1 MIVLILSIVCLG
13 FGVAALAL
21 QRLYSSVP
29 AYELKRLSGQ
39 GDPIAHQLYRPV
51 AHGANLRL
59 LLWSVAVGGFAGG
72 LALLYVAFAAW
83 IAFLLTAIVLVGAM
97 VWLPSLRL
105 TTHTATFAR
114 VSAPAVTFLL
124 QHLYPVLHPVS
135 SLVKTHRD
143 LGTHSRMYEKEDLVA
158 LLHQQKEQPD
168 NRIAFEDL
176 DLTHRALAFDE
187 RQAADIAIPRTQ
199 THLVNA
205 DDTVGPILLDQL
217 HKSGQTTFLVYKDA
231 PESVVGSLSLKDA
244 IAAKQGGRV
253 MDLVRP
259 DLSFVHEDFT
269 LRQVLAAFHQTTQQL
284 VVVIN
289 SFEEF
294 VGTITLQQLLG
305 ELLGEQP
312 ESELQYDSRTQVA
325 AFKREDVRPPR
336 VPEEV
341 RVEPEEPASSPEAPE
356 VVE

>member
-1 MIVLILSIVCLG
+1 MIILILSIVCLSL
-13 FGVAALAL
+13 GVAALAL

-39 GDPIAHQLYRPV
+39 GDHVAQALYRPV

-59 LLWSVAVGGFAGG
+59 LLWSIAVAGFAGG

-83 IAFLLTAIVLVGAM
+83 IAFFITMAVLVAAM

-105 TTHTATFAR
+105 TAHTVSFAR
-114 VSAPAVTFLL
+114 VSSPAVTFLL
-124 QHLYPVLHPVS
+124 QHLYPVLHPVA

-168 NRIAFEDL
+168 NRIAHEDL
-176 DLTHRALAFDE
+176 ELVHRALAFDE
-187 RQAADIAIPRTQ
+187 RQAADILTSRSQ

-217 HKSGQTTFLVYKDA
+217 HKSGQTSFLVYKDA
-231 PESVVGSLSLKDA
+231 PETVVGSLSLKDA

-259 DLSFVHEDFT
+259 DLTFVHEDFT
-269 LRQVLAAFHQTTQQL
+269 LREVLGAFQQTTQQL
-284 VVVIN
+284 VVVVN

-294 VGTITLQQLLG
+294 VGTISLQQLLG

-312 ESELQYDSRTQVA
+312 QNDLQYDNRSAIA
-325 AFKREDVRPPR
+325 AFKREDARPPR
-336 VPEEV
+336 VPEAV
-341 RVEPEEPASSPEAPE
+341 RDVPESQEASPEAPE